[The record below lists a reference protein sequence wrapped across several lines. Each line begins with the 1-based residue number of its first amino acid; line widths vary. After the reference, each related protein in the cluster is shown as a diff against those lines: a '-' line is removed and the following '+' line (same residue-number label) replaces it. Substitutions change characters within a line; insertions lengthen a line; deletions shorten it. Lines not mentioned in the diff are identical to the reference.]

1 MTNAINTFYI
11 FIARQFQGSYENVK
25 SEIDMNSDGVLTYAE
40 FDSFVKSQNEL
51 ANFSRQDVSAVF
63 NSLDKTIRGKVQ
75 DTTISEHGALNQ
87 TEQANLDANIELYG
101 RIYEILDANYR
112 HVQGYVEANCNAGL
126 GLTKDGI
133 LQAAF
138 ELIMQNT
145 SIQNAQNL
153 TNNDAA
159 AFLKKAVVIKVKDY
173 LCDSK
178 SSLLNDLSS
187 SYPGLKNDPDLNNL
201 IDRYLNTIN
210 ANTNLWGDNSQGI
223 LPIFSE
229 LKGIIEK
236 YLQSAEYC
244 TSDYSG
250 AYQSN
255 ANARLNTLQIA
266 RLTSKYESVFGNAE
280 AAIGEGG
287 FLHDYAAI
295 LNGNNAYLNNLI
307 LQFLE
312 SKQTEWATN
321 TQNQFPGLLNKSDTD
336 IQAEFINSDI
346 FKHIT
351 FAESVI
357 DYNNGFTSNGGSTMS
372 NNVVGIWD
380 SSTGMPWTT
389 GDDHFLTGVFNILG
403 FSRFGVDNSTTD
415 LDEYQAFNTF
425 MASHYDRYVRA
436 AMLDIMANP
445 ENYEID
451 LSDCSKK
458 ELQDAILEYISK
470 HTVDVARDLGFSR
483 TRTTKSV
490 VYGAYQACKAA
501 AAGGR
506 HMSLDD
512 AREIAKTAV
521 NYIYQTYSNRSDIIG
536 ILTNLGIAS
545 AAAIDSKDARSLES
559 AMLLLYYRLCNL
571 EDLQSTT
578 EVNGNDD
585 PNGVGG
591 DDPTGSNWG
600 ELNTDAINTTNGIN
614 DEFINDLFAEFKA
627 ATGNAAGED
636 YSRELFSALLLQAMG
651 KKPILTSGSSYFAQ
665 LASQLSFSVNMSASD
680 VLVKFKN
687 YYNEYKTLNTAKVD
701 EYKPVQFMSVFELKT
716 ATQNI
721 DTFFDDCKNS
731 ANAYTTAIT
740 DAYNPNCGKTREQWN
755 AAANKLNA
763 YLNAI
768 FGKLSD
774 WYEEDSIDNNYNDQ
788 NNHIKQLAWGGKI
801 TLEDGAWYG
810 DGQAEYG
817 TVGIYLDGNTDFSN
831 DNKYKVCQ
839 TTNSSTGVGLL
850 VDYNG
855 GNNKY
860 SLLLNG
866 QTLWNKFKSFL
877 GG

>member
-1 MTNAINTFYI
+1 
-11 FIARQFQGSYENVK
+11 
-25 SEIDMNSDGVLTYAE
+25 MNHDGVLTYAE
-40 FDSFVKSQNEL
+40 FDSFVKSQNDL
-51 ANFSRQDVSAVF
+51 ADFSRQDVSAVF

-112 HVQGYVEANCNAGL
+112 HVQGYVEANINAGL

-159 AFLKKAVVIKVKDY
+159 AFLKKAVVIKVRDY

-229 LKGIIEK
+229 LNGIIEK
-236 YLQSAEYC
+236 YLQSAKYC
-244 TSDYSG
+244 TSDYNG

-255 ANARLNTLQIA
+255 VYARLNTLQIA
-266 RLTSKYESVFGNAE
+266 RLSSKYETALCDIENALLDDYIDSEGNHHHGYLYE
-280 AAIGEGG
+280 
-287 FLHDYAAI
+287 YAAI

-312 SKQTEWATN
+312 SKQALWATKSQGDFESLFSISESGIQ
-321 TQNQFPGLLNKSDTD
+321 TQFK
-336 IQAEFINSDI
+336 NSDI

-351 FAESVI
+351 LAEEII
-357 DYNNGFTSNGGSTMS
+357 DYNGHTNGNDAFSADDGARINDGVVQIKV
-372 NNVVGIWD
+372 NNNWVG
-380 SSTGMPWTT
+380 
-389 GDDHFLTGVFNILG
+389 GDDDFLTGIFNFLG
-403 FSRFGVDNSTTD
+403 LSKYGVDELNYTQESE
-415 LDEYQAFNTF
+415 LESFSIF

-436 AMLDIMANP
+436 AMLDIMAHP
-445 ENYEID
+445 EEYEID

-483 TRTTKSV
+483 TKTTKSV
-490 VYGAYQACKAA
+490 VYGAYKACQSA

-512 AREIAKTAV
+512 AREIAKNAV

-559 AMLLLYYRLCNL
+559 AMKLLYYRLCNL
-571 EDLQSTT
+571 KDLQSTT

-591 DDPTGSNWG
+591 DNPVDPTPTPVNPELDQYKPSCLNGTKLTLAHDRGIYSSDWVNYCYSTSDACLLGKIRSNVCGPLKNSYPGSECGYTQEEWN
-600 ELNTDAINTTNGIN
+600 N
-614 DEFINDLFAEFKA
+614 
-627 ATGNAAGED
+627 
-636 YSRELFSALLLQAMG
+636 
-651 KKPILTSGSSYFAQ
+651 
-665 LASQLSFSVNMSASD
+665 ASD
-680 VLVKFKN
+680 TLQNYIQAVVL
-687 YYNEYKTLNTAKVD
+687 
-701 EYKPVQFMSVFELKT
+701 S
-716 ATQNI
+716 
-721 DTFFDDCKNS
+721 
-731 ANAYTTAIT
+731 
-740 DAYNPNCGKTREQWN
+740 
-755 AAANKLNA
+755 
-763 YLNAI
+763 
-768 FGKLSD
+768 
-774 WYEEDSIDNNYNDQ
+774 
-788 NNHIKQLAWGGKI
+788 
-801 TLEDGAWYG
+801 
-810 DGQAEYG
+810 
-817 TVGIYLDGNTDFSN
+817 
-831 DNKYKVCQ
+831 
-839 TTNSSTGVGLL
+839 
-850 VDYNG
+850 
-855 GNNKY
+855 
-860 SLLLNG
+860 
-866 QTLWNKFKSFL
+866 FKSFKWDDDMSNGTVL
-877 GG
+877 NKYTSYEFRDEISGEMISSNGKSKICRQGDPPSETEMKEFMDGSSDTGIYIWCNHNWVPGVPNGFDIWVDGNLLWEKFKQFLHH